1 MYVINKDAMVATVGS
16 YPHLYEEYLRIY
28 DLYLNN
34 QHLFDNP
41 PFTNDKEKLQVQFRE
56 TKFELQ
62 KPVYSF
68 RLNELEKLENT
79 KHKLMREYDFEK
91 KKIIYGAKNDL
102 AEIKR
107 LTQHIHD
114 NRKAMIELET
124 ISQRKKDKLESEWN
138 HFNDSHTKSL
148 NTKKELFDS
157 IHNTTDDVIQK
168 TKINQYL
175 NMTLEDNASQREGIL
190 KKMIAIDDY
199 TLSKPMIMSADINQS
214 PDVKPKEKS
223 TPKSK
228 LEKKI
233 KEKLKKS
240 TPKTE
245 TEVKKEWKQNVMK
258 GIFGS
263 LSDCKS
269 TKHSK
274 PYYLNKTQIYA
285 LIEKDAELK
294 KKVGKMY
301 KKLSRDELCDKLML

>member
-16 YPHLYEEYLRIY
+16 YPHLYEEYLRIH

-41 PFTNDKEKLQVQFRE
+41 PFNNDKEKLQVQFRE
-56 TKFELQ
+56 TKFELK

-68 RLNELEKLENT
+68 RMNELQKLQNS
-79 KHKLMREYDFEK
+79 KHELMKEYDFEK
-91 KKIIYGAKNDL
+91 KRIIYGEKKDL
-102 AEIKR
+102 SEIKR
-107 LTQHIHD
+107 LTQLIHD
-114 NRKAMIELET
+114 NDRAFNELT
-124 ISQRKKDKLESEWN
+124 ISFQKKKDQLEKEWN
-138 HFNDSHTKSL
+138 HLNDAHSKSL
-148 NTKKELFDS
+148 NTKKDLFVS
-157 IHNTTDDVIQK
+157 IHNTMDDVVKK

-175 NMTLEDNASQREGIL
+175 NFTLEDNAFQRDAIL
-190 KKMIAIDDY
+190 RKKIALDDY
-199 TLSKPMIMSADINQS
+199 LLSKPVIMSDESKS
-214 PDVKPKEKS
+214 PSVPKQTTK
-223 TPKSK
+223 TK

-245 TEVKKEWKQNVMK
+245 AEVKKEWKQNVMK

-274 PYYLNKTQIYA
+274 PYYLSKAQIYA
-285 LIEKDAELK
+285 LIEKDPELK

-301 KKLSRDELCDKLML
+301 KKLSRDDLCDKLML

>member
-56 TKFELQ
+56 TKFELKKPMYSLRMNALQ
-62 KPVYSF
+62 KLQNSKH
-68 RLNELEKLENT
+68 ELMK
-79 KHKLMREYDFEK
+79 KYDFEK
-91 KKIIYGAKNDL
+91 KRIIYGEKKDFT
-102 AEIKR
+102 EIKR
-107 LTQHIHD
+107 LTQLIHD
-114 NRKAMIELET
+114 NDKAMNELVT
-124 ISQRKKDKLESEWN
+124 HFQKKKDQLESEWN
-138 HFNDSHTKSL
+138 HVNDAHSKSL

-157 IHNTTDDVIQK
+157 IHNTSDDVIQK

-190 KKMIAIDDY
+190 RKMIAVDDY
-199 TLSKPMIMSADINQS
+199 TLSKPIIMSADINQT
-214 PDVKPKEKS
+214 PDVKPKE
-223 TPKSK
+223 KSK

-274 PYYLNKTQIYA
+274 PYYLSKAQIYA
-285 LIEKDAELK
+285 LIEKDAQLK